1 MVFSSTLFL
10 FLFLPVVLIGYYN
23 PVWKGRKFKNCFLL
37 LASLG
42 FYAWGE
48 PVFVFVMILSIV
60 VNWLLGILIDAA
72 GETKKRKQW
81 MAIAVVYDIAL
92 LFIYKYVSFVVKNI
106 GLLFKD
112 DSFSVNIALPI
123 GISFFTFQIMSYIFD
138 VYHKNAPVQKSL
150 INTALY
156 ISLFPQLIAGPIVR
170 YETVAREIDSRIET
184 PEDFTEGVA
193 RFVIGLGKKMLIA
206 NYAGFI
212 ADRIFTLNSISGGNL
227 SAASAWLGAI
237 AYTLQI
243 FFDFSAYSD
252 MAIGLGRMFGFH
264 FLENFNYPYIAKS
277 IGEFWRRWHISLST
291 WFRDYVYIPLGGN
304 RVSKK
309 RLVGNLFIVWL
320 LTGIWHG
327 ANWTFVAWGLF
338 YFVLLAIER
347 FTGFEKKLGI
357 FAKGV
362 PAHVYTLFFVIIG
375 WVLFRAESMTLAGRY
390 LSAMFGFGANGLV
403 DETFWLYWTN
413 GKWILLAG
421 IVLSTPIAP
430 LCRERLN
437 LKPRAYQL
445 ISSFGL
451 VVIFSLSLLV
461 CIKSTYNPFIYFNF

>member
-1 MVFSSTLFL
+1 
-10 FLFLPVVLIGYYN
+10 
-23 PVWKGRKFKNCFLL
+23 
-37 LASLG
+37 
-42 FYAWGE
+42 
-48 PVFVFVMILSIV
+48 
-60 VNWLLGILIDAA
+60 
-72 GETKKRKQW
+72 
-81 MAIAVVYDIAL
+81 
-92 LFIYKYVSFVVKNI
+92 
-106 GLLFKD
+106 
-112 DSFSVNIALPI
+112 
-123 GISFFTFQIMSYIFD
+123 MSYIFD
-138 VYHKNAPVQKSL
+138 VYNKKTPVQKSFV
-150 INTALY
+150 NTALY
-156 ISLFPQLIAGPIVR
+156 MALFPQVIAGPIVR
-170 YETVAREIDSRIET
+170 YETVARQIDGRVET

-212 ADRIFTLNSISGGNL
+212 ADRIFALNSASGGSL
-227 SAASAWLGAI
+227 SVASAWLGAI

-309 RLVGNLFIVWL
+309 RLVGNLFVVWL

-338 YFVLLAIER
+338 YFVLLSIER
-347 FTGFEKKLGI
+347 FTGFQKKLGV

-375 WVLFRAESMTLAGRY
+375 WVLFRTESISLAWQY

-403 DETFWLYWTN
+403 DETFFLYWAS
-413 GKWILLAG
+413 GKRILLAG

-430 LCRERLN
+430 FCREKIN
-437 LKPRAYQL
+437 LRPNVYQL
-445 ISSFGL
+445 VSSVGL
-451 VVIFSLSLLV
+451 VVIFCLSLLA
-461 CIKSTYNPFIYFNF
+461 CIKSTYHPFIYLNF